1 MEYNNELCRNLIRA
15 IVDTYKENYEKCS
28 KSSTRVSCIGIDF
41 KELFSSEKLDI
52 QIGERYNDFVFR
64 VQGQQINSHSKILRK
79 RVIKAL
85 NISELVF
92 SDLLLIINLLQKF
105 ENENLIVFSNRLKSN
120 VFPNFDFD
128 NDNGNNISYFNIN
141 NHKIEEYI
149 KENYYSQI
157 IPTTTLIDIAE
168 NEFKTVEQRRFEK
181 QLKVADDT
189 LVETKRTLIKTRHT
203 FYATI
208 AALIVSIIS
217 GFYQSCSQQEI
228 DSEQINTIISAIK
241 EHKSISINKFPNIIP
256 DTLNVKVTDAP
267 DKQPINLSVTVKEN
281 QPTKM
286 Q

>member
-92 SDLLLIINLLQKF
+92 SDLLLIINLLQKL

-120 VFPNFDFD
+120 VFPNFD
-128 NDNGNNISYFNIN
+128 NDNGNNISYLNIN

-157 IPTTTLIDIAE
+157 IPTTTLIDIAKYD
-168 NEFKTVEQRRFEK
+168 FKTIEQRRFEE

-228 DSEQINTIISAIK
+228 DSEQINRIISAI
-241 EHKSISINKFPNIIP
+241 NKQKTVTIDSVKLFPN
-256 DTLNVKVTDAP
+256 DTFNVNVIRPKVKTTP
-267 DKQPINLSVTVKEN
+267 KSQHSQLKQ
-281 QPTKM
+281 
-286 Q
+286 

>member
-1 MEYNNELCRNLIRA
+1 MEYNNELCRDLINLI
-15 IVDTYKENYEKCS
+15 VETYKE
-28 KSSTRVSCIGIDF
+28 SCGDCVKNNKQISYVGIDF
-41 KELFSSEKLDI
+41 TEIFSSDDI
-52 QIGERYNDFVFR
+52 NIQFGERLNELVIKAS
-64 VQGQQINSHSKILRK
+64 GKPLNSRSKVLRR
-79 RVIKAL
+79 RVIKASNVCKL
-85 NISELVF
+85 IFTDILQ
-92 SDLLLIINLLQKF
+92 IINLLQKL
-105 ENENLIVFSNRLKSN
+105 EKENLIILSNRDNSTRY
-120 VFPNFDFD
+120 PNFEKDEEI
-128 NDNGNNISYFNIN
+128 NVSYININ
-141 NHKIEEYI
+141 NYKIEEYI

-168 NEFKTVEQRRFEK
+168 NDFKTVEQRRFEK

-241 EHKSISINKFPNIIP
+241 EQKSISIDKFPDIIP
-256 DTLNVKVTDAP
+256 DTLNVRVTDAS
-267 DKQPINLSVTVKEN
+267 DKQPINLNVTVKEN
-281 QPTKM
+281 QPTKV

>member
-120 VFPNFDFD
+120 VFPNFD
-128 NDNGNNISYFNIN
+128 NDNGNNISYLNIN

-168 NEFKTVEQRRFEK
+168 NDFKTVEQRRFDEQNCSTWIGIVTAIVIGIMSPILSKCISEK
-181 QLKVADDT
+181 GEQEKIEQIVNAIN
-189 LVETKRTLIKTRHT
+189 KQKTVT
-203 FYATI
+203 
-208 AALIVSIIS
+208 
-217 GFYQSCSQQEI
+217 I
-228 DSEQINTIISAIK
+228 DSVK
-241 EHKSISINKFPNIIP
+241 VFPK
-256 DTLNVKVTDAP
+256 DTFNVKVIHPKVKTMP
-267 DKQPINLSVTVKEN
+267 KSQHSQLKQ
-281 QPTKM
+281 
-286 Q
+286 